1 MFESLLQMNE
11 GAGSLDQALEKI
23 RVAGASFQP
32 KLLENIVRFII
43 TLLVPAQEKGA
54 IKWMLC
60 HVGPGK
66 DDTFRAQ
73 LGHESRNP
81 LAFVH
86 EELNLPTAQTMS
98 KQARISFPGKSF
110 WSASRHRG
118 IRALESGDPAPPAL
132 HS

>member
-66 DDTFRAQ
+66 DDIFRAQ

-86 EELNLPTAQTMS
+86 EELNLPTAQAMS
-98 KQARISFPGKSF
+98 KQARISLFPENRFGL
-110 WSASRHRG
+110 RG
-118 IRALESGDPAPPAL
+118 HVRALESGDPAPAGL